1 MKSLLFF
8 INLLGA
14 FIMQI
19 ADDLVTTIIYMAITV
34 IVGWVYLLIWGFA
47 GSFLKDLL
55 NKYDLPFRIV
65 MSLLLV
71 YSAISIFLY
80 ILVNGLYSELKSL
93 LGLLELVLNRQ
104 NESKSLLGVSEM
116 VLNRQ
121 NESKIP

>member
-1 MKSLLFF
+1 MSVDEDESKAYQSFKSVFLIQIFNMKSLLIF
-8 INLLGA
+8 ITPLGA

-34 IVGWVYLLIWGFA
+34 IVGWLYLLIWGFA

-71 YSAISIFLY
+71 YSAISIFL
-80 ILVNGLYSELKSL
+80 
-93 LGLLELVLNRQ
+93 
-104 NESKSLLGVSEM
+104 
-116 VLNRQ
+116 
-121 NESKIP
+121 